1 MRFCSQVFW
10 LTYKNKF
17 YYCFLLCTDVVFI
30 HQAKNQH
37 VINLISNNQSLSIDC
52 KAISIIECYTVKY
65 NWKRGSQLISE
76 ISTDD
81 SVLIINNVTV
91 EDEGQYQCTAF
102 NGIGGILTK
111 RILVETEGE
120 NLYN

>member
-1 MRFCSQVFW
+1 M
-10 LTYKNKF
+10 
-17 YYCFLLCTDVVFI
+17 FI